1 METLRFTIGGRIGRL
16 FEGEIPETYCF
27 VPENCLA
34 REGDGVRVLEGDYL
48 RSGWDV
54 RNMRFNEAGEGQHL
68 FPNPLR
74 PIVDPDTDQV
84 RRFLRRLEQVHAA

>member
-1 METLRFTIGGRIGRL
+1 MKTPKITIGGSIGCL
-16 FEGEIPETYCF
+16 FEGEMPETYCF

-34 REGDGVRVLEGDYL
+34 REGDVVRVREGDYM

-54 RNMRFNEAGEGQHL
+54 RNMRFNDAGEGQHL

-74 PIVDPDTDQV
+74 PVVDSDTAQV
-84 RRFLRRLEQVHAA
+84 RQFLHRLEQVHAA